1 MWPPSDWSIRTS
13 SCTPFSKSFTTMILS
28 AKMASR
34 YLQQM
39 MRHTHYLNDDKKVI
53 PVSQNHGED
62 SYGNSWK
69 PCCKV
74 NIKNHSRN
82 QFSSLIF
89 QSWEKNDDPAE
100 QEGKGVAIK
109 SCTQFFTWLKEVRHP
124 SNSSDVPFSII
135 SSSGGGGGGRLVGCG
150 CCGDICKKSFA
161 PRRIE
166 IQTVAL
172 S

>member
-39 MRHTHYLNDDKKVI
+39 MRHTPYYLNDDKKVI

-109 SCTQFFTWLKEVRHP
+109 SCTQFFTWLKEVEHP
-124 SNSSDVPFSII
+124 SISSDVPFFNYFWCSFFPFFCFRRRRRRKI
-135 SSSGGGGGGRLVGCG
+135 SRLWLL
-150 CCGDICKKSFA
+150 
-161 PRRIE
+161 RRYLQE
-166 IQTVAL
+166 IFCTT
-172 S
+172 